1 MKSVV
6 IRVFGRVQG
15 VYYRAST
22 LNEAT
27 SLELTGWV
35 RNRLN
40 GSVEI
45 LAYGPEKKIESLIA
59 WSSKGP
65 PASRVD
71 RIELENIELKTPP
84 LSFSIVDTK

>member
-59 WSSKGP
+59 WSRKGP